1 MTTHVAAK
9 LAWWVSIVG
18 HPFVMVA
25 LLVGIAGARVGSRA
39 GAVRAVALVT
49 AAVLVPLGLLMLRQ
63 VRTGRWTN
71 VDASRVSERPALFT
85 VALVALG
92 TLAAGAYATG
102 SASFL
107 VRGLLAAV
115 GLMLLSAAVTPW
127 VKASLHM
134 AFAGL
139 AGTALVLLGS
149 AVGYAIIAA
158 LPVLAWSRLALSRHR
173 PHELIIG
180 LGLGACAGAA
190 LVTF

>member
-1 MTTHVAAK
+1 MM
-9 LAWWVSIVG
+9 LARWVSIVG

-25 LLVGIAGARVGSRA
+25 ALVWVAGLRVGSSA
-39 GAVRAVALVT
+39 GAVRAVGLITAL
-49 AAVLVPLGLLMLRQ
+49 VLVPLGLLMVRQ

-71 VDASRVSERPALFT
+71 VDASRVSDRPALFT
-85 VALVALG
+85 VALAALG
-92 TLAAGAYATG
+92 AVGALAYATG

-107 VRGLLAAV
+107 VRGVVAAG

-139 AGTALVLLGS
+139 AGTSLALLGS
-149 AVGYAIIAA
+149 GAGYGILA
-158 LPVLAWSRLALSRHR
+158 LLPLLAWSRLALARHR
-173 PHELIIG
+173 PLELIIG

-190 LVTF
+190 LVTL

>member
-1 MTTHVAAK
+1 MV
-9 LAWWVSIVG
+9 LARSVSIVG

-25 LLVGIAGARVGSRA
+25 ALVWVAGSRVSSSA

-49 AAVLVPLGLLMLRQ
+49 ALVLVPLGLLMARQ

-71 VDASRVSERPALFT
+71 ADASRVSERPALFA
-85 VALVALG
+85 VALAALG
-92 TLAAGAYATG
+92 VLGGVAYVTG
-102 SASFL
+102 PASFL
-107 VRGLLAAV
+107 VRGALAAA

-127 VKASLHM
+127 VKASQHM

-139 AGTALVLLGS
+139 AGTSLILLGS
-149 AVGYAIIAA
+149 GAGYAILA
-158 LPVLAWSRLALSRHR
+158 LLPLLAWSRLALARHR